1 MFYVKINQQNK
12 TISNVIQRN
21 KLGIL
26 QVTFP
31 SGLIGA
37 IIGKDG
43 QTIDHI
49 RNVSRAMIKIDTS
62 KSYGSDE
69 RLITITGT
77 SQQIQ
82 LAQYSLDRLT

>member
-31 SGLIGA
+31 SELIGA

-49 RNVSRAMIKIDTS
+49 RNVSRARIKIDTS
-62 KSYGSDE
+62 KSTHGI
-69 RLITITGT
+69 ITITGT
-77 SQQIQ
+77 SQQTQ
-82 LAQYSLDRLT
+82 LAQYFLDRLN